1 MKLNICS
8 SNADWIERVERED
21 PERHQLFMVRKVDS
35 GGIGGLQEGDII
47 LTLNDKL
54 ISRVTDLDIMYNNSE
69 LEAVIVR
76 KREEMRITVATVP
89 TADLETDRV
98 VAFCGAVLH
107 RPHHAVRQQIS
118 KVHSDVYVSGRVSL
132 FLFLFFSLYTKEAK
146 ERN

>member
-1 MKLNICS
+1 
-8 SNADWIERVERED
+8 
-21 PERHQLFMVRKVDS
+21 MVRKVDS
-35 GGIGGLQEGDII
+35 GGIGGLQEGDVI

-69 LEAVIVR
+69 LDAVIVR
-76 KREEMRITVATVP
+76 KREEMRIKVATVP

-98 VAFCGAVLH
+98 LAFCGAVLH

-132 FLFLFFSLYTKEAK
+132 FFFFPLSLFFFSQNRAARLLSKNAK
-146 ERN
+146 IK